1 MEFPRRTYR
10 AGRRTGWS
18 ALLAGAL
25 LAIGSITFA
34 GHGAAEV
41 VDDFYTPPAG
51 FESSAPGAI
60 LASRPVTTKMLLQF
74 PVNAQAWQ
82 LLYRTT
88 DGEGRPYA
96 AVTTVLIPRG
106 PAVPRPLLS
115 FQMAYDAVQRECMPS
130 HTLTTGTLAG
140 MLDGQKSGWSTVPG
154 EMTLVAA
161 GLAKGWAVAVPD
173 PGGIDDRF
181 LTPNLMGYTT
191 LDGIR
196 AAQNFAPLGLGAGT
210 RVAAWGYSGGGVA
223 TSWAAQVQP
232 RYAPE
237 LNMVGFAIGA
247 PVQDLGAAMRTADGR
262 ETVGLAPLGLASIGK
277 DSPEFAA
284 RLDPFLTPA
293 GRTAVAG
300 AGVECTATTVS
311 ANRFKRVSEWLNAPV
326 EVMLADPVLGG
337 EVEAR
342 KRGAETPR
350 APLYVVNGILDEVSW
365 IGGTDDL
372 VARYCA
378 DGASITYLRD
388 ATPDSI
394 VGVHGVVALTAAGGV
409 MDWVARALDGEGPV
423 QGPGCTTTT
432 VATTAN
438 DPANATALPAFAG
451 AVLATLAGQA
461 LGAQR

>member
-1 MEFPRRTYR
+1 MRFPRRTGR
-10 AGRRTGWS
+10 VGRRTRWS
-18 ALLAGAL
+18 ALLVSAL
-25 LAIGSITFA
+25 IAVGSITAA

-51 FESSAPGAI
+51 YESSAPGAI

-88 DGEGRPYA
+88 DGQGRPHA

-106 PAVPRPLLS
+106 PAEPRPLLS

-130 HTLTTGTLAG
+130 HTLTHGDLAG
-140 MLDGQKSGWSTVPG
+140 MLNGQKSGWSTVPG
-154 EMTLVAA
+154 EMALVAA

-196 AAQNFAPLGLGAGT
+196 AAQNFAPLGLAGAAT

-262 ETVGLAPLGLASIGK
+262 ETVGLAPLGLASISK

-284 RLDPFLTPA
+284 RLDSFLTPA
-293 GRTAVAG
+293 GRIAVAE

-311 ANRFKRVSEWLNAPV
+311 ANRFKRVSEWLNAPID
-326 EVMLADPVLGG
+326 VMLADPVLGG
-337 EVEAR
+337 EVDAR
-342 KRGAETPR
+342 KRGGETPS
-350 APLYVVNGILDEVSW
+350 APLYVFNGVNDEVSW

-394 VGVHGVVALTAAGGV
+394 VGAHGVVALTAAGGA
-409 MDWVARALDGEGPV
+409 MAWVARALDGEGAV
-423 QGPGCTTTT
+423 QGPGCTTST
-432 VATTAN
+432 VATTAI
-438 DPANATALPAFAG
+438 DPANATALPEFAD
-451 AVLATLAGQA
+451 AVLATLVGQA
-461 LGAQR
+461 VGQR

>member
-1 MEFPRRTYR
+1 MRFPRRTGR
-10 AGRRTGWS
+10 VGRRIRWS
-18 ALLAGAL
+18 ALLVSAL
-25 LAIGSITFA
+25 IAVGSITAA

-115 FQMAYDAVQRECMPS
+115 LQMAYDAVQRECMPS
-130 HTLTTGTLAG
+130 HTLTHGDLAG
-140 MLDGQKSGWSTVPG
+140 MLNGQKSGWSTVPA
-154 EMTLVAA
+154 EMTRVAA

-173 PGGIDDRF
+173 PGGVDDRF

-196 AAQNFAPLGLGAGT
+196 AARNFAPLGLAADT

-247 PVQDLGAAMRTADGR
+247 PVQDLGAAIRTADGR
-262 ETVGLAPLGLASIGK
+262 YTVGLAPLGLASISK

-284 RLDPFLTPA
+284 RLDSYLTPA

-300 AGVECTATTVS
+300 AGVECTATIVS
-311 ANRFKRVSEWLNAPV
+311 AHRFKRVSEWVNAPI
-326 EVMLADPVLGG
+326 EEILADPVLAG
-337 EVEAR
+337 EVDAR

-350 APLYVVNGILDEVSW
+350 APLYVVNGVNDEVSW

-388 ATPDSI
+388 ATPDSVI
-394 VGVHGVVALTAAGGV
+394 GAHGMVALTASSGA
-409 MDWVARALDGEGPV
+409 MAWVARALEGEGPV

-438 DPANATALPAFAG
+438 DPANATAMPEFAN
-451 AVLATLAGQA
+451 AVLAALVGQA